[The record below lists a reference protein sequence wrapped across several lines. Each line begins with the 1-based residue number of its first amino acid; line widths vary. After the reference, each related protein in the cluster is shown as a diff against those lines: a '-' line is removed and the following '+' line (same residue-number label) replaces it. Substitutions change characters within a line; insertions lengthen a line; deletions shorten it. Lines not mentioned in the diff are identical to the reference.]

1 MQAHDRN
8 SDRRTGLRMHRA
20 LVAAAVVV
28 ALLGVGAGPAT
39 VEAATH
45 SARGTGTTIVAS
57 FSFEARREDGRV
69 SGRVTVETGALAGTL
84 KGTVKCLA
92 VRGKR
97 AALAGKLDQPVQGAT
112 HFVIVVED
120 NGPAQEPPV
129 DRLEGEF
136 LDRPVGCGERLDQ
149 PLGLIASG
157 NIRVR

>member
-1 MQAHDRN
+1 
-8 SDRRTGLRMHRA
+8 MHGA

-84 KGTVKCLA
+84 
-92 VRGKR
+92 R
-97 AALAGKLDQPVQGAT
+97 ARSSASRCGGSERRWRASSTSRSRALRT
-112 HFVIVVED
+112 
-120 NGPAQEPPV
+120 
-129 DRLEGEF
+129 
-136 LDRPVGCGERLDQ
+136 
-149 PLGLIASG
+149 S
-157 NIRVR
+157 